1 MSTQATRSSTG
12 LEALEAHLGARL
24 AASLNERAIAVPHD
38 IAERLRISREQ
49 AVAVARQARQ
59 AHAASRASA
68 SAPAAAG
75 AAVLAG
81 GRGSFGFGMGG
92 GGRFWLGLAAW
103 VPLAALIAG
112 LVLIQQWNDRQQVLA
127 AAEIDAVLLA
137 DDLPP
142 AAWTDPGFRE
152 YLKAPPP

>member
-1 MSTQATRSSTG
+1 MSHHQPLNSTG
-12 LEALEAHLGARL
+12 LEALEARLAARL
-24 AASLNERAIAVPHD
+24 AVSLNERAVAVPHD
-38 IAERLRISREQ
+38 ISERLRISREQ
-49 AVAVARQARQ
+49 AVARARHARQSRA
-59 AHAASRASA
+59 AASV
-68 SAPAAAG
+68 PAAG
-75 AAVLAG
+75 PAALTT
-81 GRGSFGFGMGG
+81 GRGSLGLGSG

>member
-1 MSTQATRSSTG
+1 MSTQPTRSSTG
-12 LEALEAHLGARL
+12 LEALEAHLAARL

-38 IAERLRISREQ
+38 ISERLRISREQ
-49 AVAVARQARQ
+49 AVARARQAR
-59 AHAASRASA
+59 AAA

-75 AAVLAG
+75 PAVVTA
-81 GRGSFGFGMGG
+81 GRGSLGLGG

-112 LVLIQQWNDRQQVLA
+112 LVLIQQWNDRQQVMA

>member
-1 MSTQATRSSTG
+1 MSTQQTRSSTG
-12 LEALEAHLGARL
+12 LEALEARLGARL
-24 AASLNERAIAVPHD
+24 AASLNERTIAVPHD

-49 AVAVARQARQ
+49 AVARARQSRQ
-59 AHAASRASA
+59 SRAA
-68 SAPAAAG
+68 VTAAAAG
-75 AAVLAG
+75 PAVLAA
-81 GRGSFGFGMGG
+81 GRGSLGLGG